1 MNKQQKLEIA
11 SLINTLQ
18 VAEINKCRAE
28 AVNDWNSY
36 NLFKDREGTATIE
49 LYEIHG
55 IELVNVHHFIED
67 RKA

>member
-18 VAEINKCRAE
+18 VAETMKME
-28 AVNDWNSY
+28 GESTGDWDMFHGFRN
-36 NLFKDREGTATIE
+36 REIEATIE

-55 IELVNVHHFIED
+55 IELAGLRDFLEERED
-67 RKA
+67 